1 MSKFYERLD
10 DKLKKFVLEQRIFF
24 TATGTGDGRLNL
36 SPKGMDTFRI
46 LSDTQVGF
54 LSVTGSG
61 NETAAHLK
69 ENGRITIMMC
79 SFTKSPLIF
88 RIYGSGI
95 CVYPDD
101 PNWNQYSK
109 EFEILSGTRQIF
121 IIDIESI
128 QTSCG
133 YSIPYYD
140 YVGERD
146 ALLKWSDQKGA
157 EGIKDYWRQKNL
169 SSIDGLD
176 TGLNV

>member
-1 MSKFYERLD
+1 MSKFYKQLD
-10 DKLKKFVLEQRIFF
+10 EKLKKFIHEQHIFF
-24 TATGTGDGRLNL
+24 TATGTDAGRINL

-69 ENGRITIMMC
+69 SDGRITIMMC

-88 RIYGSGI
+88 RIYGHGTCI
-95 CVYPDD
+95 YPQDQE
-101 PNWNQYSK
+101 WGQYSTK
-109 EFEILSGTRQIF
+109 FELLSGTRQIF
-121 IIDIESI
+121 IIDIQSI

-133 YSIPYYD
+133 YSIPFYD

-146 ALLKWSDQKGA
+146 ALLKWSEQKGT
-157 EGIKDYWRQKNL
+157 EGVKEYWRKKNQ

-176 TGLNV
+176 TGLHV